1 MIFWGGLPSSFLL
14 LPYLLYSP
22 NNKLPTSI
30 GKVST
35 VPVLNIQ
42 SQEKKMKAAAGGRYS
57 SGRYIVVLFSTLLYS
72 TLLYSTL
79 LEYST
84 RTGNI
89 PLCQTWRRGGLVGP
103 ERRGGVGG
111 WPTRGRRERYI
122 YKTQYC
128 SRTLC
133 THPPNAAVYYAKTGS
148 LDRRGCIYT
157 VLICRYLGM
166 EDVTRALYMYV
177 CM

>member
-1 MIFWGGLPSSFLL
+1 M
-14 LPYLLYSP
+14 
-22 NNKLPTSI
+22 
-30 GKVST
+30 
-35 VPVLNIQ
+35 
-42 SQEKKMKAAAGGRYS
+42 
-57 SGRYIVVLFSTLLYS
+57 
-72 TLLYSTL
+72 
-79 LEYST
+79 
-84 RTGNI
+84 
-89 PLCQTWRRGGLVGP
+89 
-103 ERRGGVGG
+103 GG

-177 CM
+177 CMYVEYVVSLANTSMVRYALHMCRVNGTFIQHSNPMHNLIQRVNLTHFHIPIGLWFIVITTYW